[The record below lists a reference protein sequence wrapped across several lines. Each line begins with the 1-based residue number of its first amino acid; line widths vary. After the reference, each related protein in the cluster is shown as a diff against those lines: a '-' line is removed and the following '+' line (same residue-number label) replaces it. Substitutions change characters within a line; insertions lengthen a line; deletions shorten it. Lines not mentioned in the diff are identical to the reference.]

1 MIYTDEN
8 RLRQSLIDDLESKY
22 DIIDCFDFIN
32 HDSNPLAFYHWCEYW
47 SDHSFAAN
55 ERIVI
60 LNCDT
65 DYYPSSTVGNNN
77 WNFFSCC
84 QHFGLPVEFFI
95 YCSTSYGIHRE
106 VFELCDKFNLSQ
118 PTVLETAFMP
128 WLVPTENVVDVP
140 YNPSTVSRLY
150 ICINGAQRT
159 HRLML
164 LSYLKEYNLLD
175 RGYVAYNFAN
185 RPFEPTAEIDYPPA
199 DMILRTTVP
208 FTRINDFYMKSNLDL
223 MVYLKNN
230 SSFNGQ
236 TQQLGIYGIEDAGVS
251 LASYNEFFPPCL
263 QQALIY
269 LVTETV
275 FCYPYPFITEKTFK
289 AILNKRP
296 FILVGSPGTVQKL
309 RDLGFKTFND
319 FWDESYDS
327 IVNPSDRMQA
337 IVNIIKQLSALRSAD
352 LQYLALRIQNAVEY
366 NYQHYVNNFINDAHV

>member
-1 MIYTDEN
+1 
-8 RLRQSLIDDLESKY
+8 
-22 DIIDCFDFIN
+22 
-32 HDSNPLAFYHWCEYW
+32 
-47 SDHSFAAN
+47 
-55 ERIVI
+55 
-60 LNCDT
+60 
-65 DYYPSSTVGNNN
+65 
-77 WNFFSCC
+77 
-84 QHFGLPVEFFI
+84 
-95 YCSTSYGIHRE
+95 
-106 VFELCDKFNLSQ
+106 
-118 PTVLETAFMP
+118 
-128 WLVPTENVVDVP
+128 
-140 YNPSTVSRLY
+140 
-150 ICINGAQRT
+150 
-159 HRLML
+159 
-164 LSYLKEYNLLD
+164 
-175 RGYVAYNFAN
+175 
-185 RPFEPTAEIDYPPA
+185 
-199 DMILRTTVP
+199 
-208 FTRINDFYMKSNLDL
+208 MKSNLDL

-366 NYQHYVNNFINDAHV
+366 NYQHYVNNFINDAHVEWHNA